1 MGEVVGAGLL
11 AHVPTI
17 MLPERTRKELNEGKE
32 ISLVPGLHK
41 LRRDKFETL
50 DYDTVIVMDSH
61 WATTVEFVVTA
72 QDRRAGLFTSEELPR
87 GMTRIPYDFLGDPEL
102 ANAIG
107 EEGAGVGTWMTPI
120 DDPYLPIF
128 YATINLWDFLGRGM
142 TDKRWISISVCQTG
156 DSEDFLRAGRAVK
169 AALEK
174 VDRKVLIIASGA
186 MSHTF
191 WPLREIRDHEASD
204 PKHIFTPEAY
214 AADMVRLDWMK
225 QGDHRSIIDT
235 MPEFLTYKPEARF
248 AHYLMMMGAIGEG
261 DVVAPGE
268 LYSEYENS
276 VGTGQV
282 HVWFDRP
289 QSGWTAT
296 PVAAA

>member
-17 MLPERTRKELNEGKE
+17 MLPEHIRKELNDGQE

-41 LRRDKFETL
+41 LRQERFETL
-50 DYDTVIVMDSH
+50 EYDTVIVMDSH
-61 WATTVEFVVTA
+61 WATTVEFVVSA
-72 QDRRAGLFTSEELPR
+72 QHRRAGLFTSEELPR

-102 ANAIG
+102 AHAIG
-107 EEGAGVGTWMTPI
+107 AEGAGAGTWMTPI

-128 YATINLWDFLGRGM
+128 YATTNLWDFLGRGLA
-142 TDKRWISISVCQTG
+142 DKRWISISVCQTG

-204 PKHIFTPEAY
+204 PTNIFTPEAF
-214 AADMVRLDWMK
+214 AADMERLAWM
-225 QGDHRSIIDT
+225 QAGDHKSIIDT
-235 MPEFLTYKPEARF
+235 MPDFLKYKPEARF
-248 AHYLMMMGAIGEG
+248 AHYLMMMGALGER
-261 DVVAPGE
+261 DVVAPGT

-289 QSGWTAT
+289 EFGWTSS
-296 PVAAA
+296 PVVAE